1 MSTIFNLT
9 LTYLDGVII
18 CLLIIFLCLFLRYFG
33 KSNDIKVLELKRVRW
48 NTFNNI
54 NGAKHVVL
62 RSKAVFKKYQEYKL
76 QQHITL

>member
-48 NTFNNI
+48 NT
-54 NGAKHVVL
+54 KHVVL